1 MKKNLVFLLFCFFSL
16 SFIYSQDNST
26 QPDDLQ
32 VDESSINNNEQTQTE
47 KLSQEKQRLEMEIKT
62 STVPELAAW
71 CRSLGLSESGTR
83 EELSR
88 RIRQHYEL
96 PLEGTFTPNQKVITI
111 ESAQT
116 SQYFKI
122 DAIDENYARLTGEV
136 RLILEDND
144 TIHRISAN
152 EILFNRTRNLLTARG
167 RVEYI
172 KEEGSTI
179 EIFRGENITVNID
192 DWSSVFL
199 DGNTEHMLESDNT
212 AYLFS
217 GTVISRTGEN
227 TTILNNA
234 RITNAKNKEALWSIN
249 AKKLWLLP
257 GSDFAFTRAV
267 LKVGEIPLLYIPA
280 FYFPA
285 DDLIFHPVIGYRD
298 REGGFI
304 QTTTYILGRPKI
316 DQTETSSIARILG
329 NSNDMEKE
337 RQGLFL
343 RSTGKKIVDPNTV
356 SLKAL
361 ADYYTNLGTYLAV
374 ELSVPKI
381 GILNQSD
388 FSIGFGFTR
397 TVSLTNYGHTPF
409 GPDYDGASD
418 WNQSNMFS
426 LSVPFRYR
434 MLMKGSAAL
443 QRLGGFSW
451 DFPYYSDPY
460 VNIDFMGRSE
470 NMDWVSMM
478 QQGSLADETTSDDE
492 IVSYQWLLNGNINP
506 TLPSLSPY
514 VSRISLSNISTTLS
528 FKKLIDDEILENNS
542 YSPGRYFFA
551 PDKYSIY
558 NFTASISGNPYTY
571 GEKSSSPVNNNILPS
586 DDPFKGIGNPISPW
600 PNEDKTSEKTK
611 SDEKLVPPVLTQ
623 RFDLPAAGDINFNID
638 YQISPTS
645 TSELQFLTGNWQ
657 TYDQVDWSDVQSVLT
672 SFAGNGSLNFRMNH
686 SKNLFTNVFTFSGR
700 GTWRD
705 YTYLNEDAFL
715 LITGEKD
722 EKTIE
727 RMRQQ
732 QYGQVNYSTS
742 YSYNGMVRPL
752 YQNEIF
758 RNSNLNYNFTGS
770 LVNSKRY
777 TDGNG
782 PELSPVWGAWV
793 KQDLSNGREIF
804 GLTSHKITAN
814 LAADVMEKQQT
825 ISVATDLPPLD
836 TLISTNATFRYWISE
851 TNMNFRIKRQEI
863 LMEQEEVIIPEEENK
878 SFEWIYEP
886 VYFTETLTFNSNSR
900 FTFYMVL
907 KPEENNEITTI
918 TSTLTLWGFG
928 LSFKALKSNK
938 FSFTPNNPE
947 SPSLGGRWEQNN
959 EAALRPN
966 ELSISYK
973 QRFFN
978 INIIKNYLKFTMD
991 LDAALNYNLLQHTN
1005 SNFQFQMGFNL
1016 GITNFMDITLSATS
1030 ENNVVFRY
1038 FKGMPGMDSLTYMYM
1053 DGPQNNIFVDFFD
1066 SFNFFNESKRMR
1078 TGFKMRR
1085 FDLKLIH
1092 YLGDWKAEFGIEMYP
1107 YLKNDSP
1114 QEIPKYKVASDIS
1127 FIVQWKPISEIKTNL
1142 KYEAKTDM
1150 WSKR

>member
-1 MKKNLVFLLFCFFSL
+1 MKKIRILLLFCFFSL
-16 SFIYSQDNST
+16 SSIYSQDNSAT
-26 QPDDLQ
+26 SNGLQ
-32 VDESSINNNEQTQTE
+32 ANGDGSSSNNEQTRT
-47 KLSQEKQRLEMEIKT
+47 LSPEKQRIEMEIKT
-62 STVPELAAW
+62 STIPELAVW

-88 RIRQHYEL
+88 RIRQHFEL
-96 PLEGTFTPNQKVITI
+96 PQHGTFTPNQKVISI

-116 SQYFKI
+116 SQYFRI
-122 DAIDENYARLTGEV
+122 DTIDEDYARLSGEV
-136 RLILEDND
+136 RLTLEDNG
-144 TIHRISAN
+144 TIHKINAN

-167 RVEYI
+167 KVEYI
-172 KEEGSTI
+172 KEEGSTL

-217 GTVISRTGEN
+217 GTVISRTNEN

-234 RITNAKNKEALWSIN
+234 RITNAKNEEALWSIN

-257 GSDFAFTRAV
+257 GSDFAFISAV
-267 LKVGEIPLLYIPA
+267 LKVGEIPFLYLPA

-285 DDLIFHPVIGYRD
+285 DDLIFHPVIGYRN

-316 DQTETSSIARILG
+316 DQTQTSSITRILG

-343 RSTGKKIVDPNTV
+343 RSTGKKIVDPNTLT
-356 SLKAL
+356 LKAL
-361 ADYYTNLGTYLAV
+361 VDHYINLGTYLAA
-374 ELSVPKI
+374 ELSAPKI

-388 FSIGFGFTR
+388 FSVGFGITR
-397 TVSLTNYGHTPF
+397 TVSLTYFGYSPF
-409 GPDYDGASD
+409 EPDYDGTSD
-418 WNQSNMFS
+418 WNKSNMFS

-434 MLMKGSAAL
+434 MLMRGSATL
-443 QRLGGFSW
+443 QKLGGFSW
-451 DFPYYSDPY
+451 DIPYYSDPY
-460 VNIDFMGRSE
+460 VDNDFMNRAES
-470 NMDWVSMM
+470 MDWINMM
-478 QQGSLADETTSDDE
+478 QQGASVDE
-492 IVSYQWLLNGNINP
+492 ITTDNEIGSYQWLLRGNLNP
-506 TLPSLSPY
+506 SFPALSPY
-514 VSRISLSNISTTLS
+514 LSNISISNISTTVT
-528 FKKLIDDEILENNS
+528 FRTIRDNGITNS
-542 YSPGRYFFA
+542 YSPGRFFFA

-558 NFTASISGNPYTY
+558 NFTGAVSGNPLTI
-571 GEKSSSPVNNNILPS
+571 GAKNLTSGNRDVPPF
-586 DDPFKGIGNPISPW
+586 DDPFKGIGNPVSPW
-600 PNEDKTSEKTK
+600 VNEDKTSEKEK
-611 SDEKLVPPVLTQ
+611 LDEKLVPPVLTQ

-657 TYDQVDWSDVQSVLT
+657 TYDQVDWSDVQSILT

-686 SKNLFTNVFTFSGR
+686 SRNLFTNVFTFSGR

-715 LITGEKD
+715 LATGEKD

-727 RMRQQ
+727 KMRQQ

-742 YSYNGMVRPL
+742 YLYNGTVRPL

-758 RNSNLNYNFTGS
+758 RNSNLSYNFTGS

-777 TDGNG
+777 TDGDG

-793 KQDLSNGREIF
+793 KQDLSNGKEIF
-804 GLTSHKITAN
+804 GLTAHKLTAN
-814 LAADVMEKQQT
+814 FAADVMEKQQT
-825 ISVATDLPPLD
+825 ISVAIDLPPLD
-836 TLISTNATFRYWISE
+836 TLFYTNATFRYWFSD
-851 TNMNFRIKRQEI
+851 TNINFRIRRQE
-863 LMEQEEVIIPEEENK
+863 ETEEAIIPGEENK
-878 SFEWIYEP
+878 TFRWIYEP
-886 VYFTETLTFNSNSR
+886 VYFTETLTFNSHSR
-900 FTFYMVL
+900 FTYYMVL
-907 KPEENNEITTI
+907 KPEENNEITAI
-918 TSTLTLWGFG
+918 TSTLTLWGLG

-947 SPSLGGRWEQNN
+947 IPSLGGRWEQNN

-978 INIIKNYLKFTMD
+978 TNIIKNYFKLSID
-991 LDAALNYNLLQHTN
+991 LDATLTYNLLQQTS
-1005 SNFQFQMGFNL
+1005 SNFQFQIGFNL
-1016 GITNFMDITLSATS
+1016 GITNFMDINLSATS

-1038 FKGMPGMDSLTYMYM
+1038 FKGMPGMDSLTSMYV
-1053 DGPQNNIFVDFFD
+1053 DGPQNNIFVDLFD
-1066 SFNFFNESKRMR
+1066 SLNFFNESKRMR
-1078 TGFKMRR
+1078 TGFKMKK
-1085 FDLKLIH
+1085 FDLKTIH
-1092 YLGDWKAEFGIEMYP
+1092 YLGDWRAEFGITMYP
-1107 YLKNDSP
+1107 YLNSS
-1114 QEIPKYKVASDIS
+1114 QAIPKYEVAADIS
-1127 FIVQWKPISEIKTNL
+1127 FVVQWKPISEIKTHL
-1142 KYEAKTDM
+1142 EYKGKEDSWY
-1150 WSKR
+1150 KR